1 MHDQVTICRTEDTVE
16 VFYTNKPWR
25 KPACITILKE
35 GYSLKEMAQ
44 EIYELCACL
53 GVQVTTVNSRD

>member
-1 MHDQVTICRTEDTVE
+1 MCDQVTICRTGDTVK

-25 KPACITILKE
+25 KHACVATLKE

-53 GVQVTTVNSRD
+53 GVQVTTVNPTD